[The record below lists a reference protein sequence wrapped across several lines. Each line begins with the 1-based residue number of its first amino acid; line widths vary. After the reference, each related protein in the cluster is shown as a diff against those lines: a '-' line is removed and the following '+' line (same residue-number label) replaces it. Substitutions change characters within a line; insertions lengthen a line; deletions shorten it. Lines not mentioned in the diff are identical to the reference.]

1 MEFNKNLLSCERK
14 TKTFRCNF
22 ERTLAIV
29 QFNKI
34 LIMTAGEFRVFDV
47 SMYWKYVFFRFWKGI
62 KSKSRA
68 WMCHRFQRSS
78 SVFLKT

>member
-1 MEFNKNLLSCERK
+1 MEFNRNLLSCERK

-47 SMYWKYVFFRFWKGI
+47 SLSHKCYSFIDSGGSQKVNQEHGCI
-62 KSKSRA
+62 P
-68 WMCHRFQRSS
+68 H
-78 SVFLKT
+78 LKDRC